1 MIDKAQISAQQ
12 RNVMATIDSFLAV
25 TDEYADKTTK
35 YNMPKIYGGM
45 YLYRNGSFSDP
56 QAEYMEDLRRN
67 MDNFKSYVA
76 KFMENHPEIPISAE
90 DSYLDGG
97 FADPKEHH
105 KPYDLKIIADF
116 PNKKNEIAAIKITVG
131 DYRNIPTIKMT
142 FGKKTLYEDRFGK
155 KYEEEE
161 TEKRIA
167 KSTAS
172 VRGRIHKDGGIL
184 NSSPTRKISKIPIVS
199 KFLNWLSEIRD

>member
-12 RNVMATIDSFLAV
+12 RNVMATIDSFMAV

-56 QAEYMEDLRRN
+56 QAEYMEDLRKN
-67 MDNFKSYVA
+67 MENFKNYVA
-76 KFMENHPEIPISAE
+76 KFIHEHPEIPVSAE
-90 DSYLDGG
+90 DYYLDGG
-97 FADPKEHH
+97 YSDPKEHH
-105 KPYDLKIIADF
+105 NPYDLKIVADF
-116 PNKKNEIAAIKITVG
+116 PNKKSEIAAIKVTTG

-172 VRGRIHKDGGIL
+172 IQGRIHKDGDIL
-184 NSSPTRKISKIPIVS
+184 NSSPTRKISKITIVS